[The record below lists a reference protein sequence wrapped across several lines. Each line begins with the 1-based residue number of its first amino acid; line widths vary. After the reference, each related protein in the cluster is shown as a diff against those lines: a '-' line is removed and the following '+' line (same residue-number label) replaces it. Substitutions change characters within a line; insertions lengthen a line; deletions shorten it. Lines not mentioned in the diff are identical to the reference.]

1 MLWRIIATGVLIVVV
16 VAGIGIYLAPDDL
29 VDCKGVETTGECR
42 KADAIV
48 VISGGDTTA
57 RTDEAIRL
65 FQEGWAEY
73 IVFSGAAADKDGP
86 SNAVAMKEHALENG
100 VPESQTIIEERSETT
115 KQNAKEVREQL
126 ENLEIRDIILVT
138 SGYHM
143 RRAGL
148 EFSRELTNEFTVR
161 RHPVAHDKQW
171 SSVWW
176 LTPWGWWLVLGEL
189 AKIGL
194 FYIGGS
200 R

>member
-29 VDCKGVETTGECR
+29 VDCKGAETTGECR

-73 IVFSGAAADKDGP
+73 IVFSGAAADKDSP